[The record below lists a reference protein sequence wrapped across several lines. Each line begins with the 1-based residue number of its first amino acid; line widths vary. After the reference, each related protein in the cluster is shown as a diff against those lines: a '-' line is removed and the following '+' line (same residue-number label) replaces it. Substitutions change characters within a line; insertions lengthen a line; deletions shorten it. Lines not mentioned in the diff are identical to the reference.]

1 MLLDLTFF
9 LIRFI
14 AKTKACLFME
24 SKRLFWIDW
33 LRFLAAFSVVF
44 CHIRGG
50 HFVEYGMLDPSS
62 KNIVTFLFFAASR
75 LGHEAVVLFFALSG
89 MLVGGKLIERAVSG
103 NLNLTSYFI
112 DRFFRIYVP
121 YFPILLISGL
131 VASKSFDPQ
140 NFFVNLAGFQ
150 GVFGEVFVWNNS
162 LWSLSYEIWFYILAG
177 ASASFLLPNIRNFKM
192 ILFLSIFILSI
203 FIYLKL
209 NPVYFFCFFVSSFLN
224 FLRLNSIYKYT
235 FLGLSIVLCFLLC
248 AISQI
253 SSDSK
258 SFELGFL
265 KNIFPDRNTLT
276 IILCAAF
283 CVLIKAVSIFTPNSY
298 LSKGVEKIGVIA
310 ASFSYT
316 LYLTH
321 LPAIYFL
328 TSIGVFSSEKIK
340 VVDFNSVVVMF
351 CKILSVFAVSY
362 ILYYLFER
370 NTGYL
375 KAQFKS
381 AFSIRYN

>member
-1 MLLDLTFF
+1 
-9 LIRFI
+9 
-14 AKTKACLFME
+14 ME

-50 HFVEYGMLDPSS
+50 HFVEYGMLDPGS

-103 NLNLTSYFI
+103 NLNLSSYFI

-131 VASKSFDPQ
+131 VASKSFDTQ
-140 NFFVNLAGFQ
+140 NFFVNLAGLQ
-150 GVFGEVFVWNNS
+150 GVYGGVFVWNNS

-177 ASASFLLPNIRNFKM
+177 AAASFLLPKTPNFKS
-192 ILFLSIFILSI
+192 IGFLIIFILSI
-203 FIYLKL
+203 SIYLKL
-209 NPVYFFCFFVSSFLN
+209 DSVYFFCFLVSSFLN
-224 FLRLNSIYKYT
+224 LLRFSYLHRYFLLICS
-235 FLGLSIVLCFLLC
+235 LVVCFLLC
-248 AISQI
+248 VISQA
-253 SSDSK
+253 SSESK
-258 SFELGFL
+258 SIELGFL

-276 IILCAAF
+276 IIMCASF
-283 CVLIKAVSIFTPNSY
+283 CVFIKAVSMFAPKLYFSQV
-298 LSKGVEKIGVIA
+298 VEKIGVIA

-316 LYLTH
+316 LYLGH

-328 TSIGVFSSEKIK
+328 TSIGVFSSEKLN
-340 VVDFNSVVVMF
+340 VVDFYSVIVMC
-351 CKILSVFAVSY
+351 CKILSVFTISY

-375 KAQFKS
+375 KKQFKS
-381 AFSIRYN
+381 TFDII

>member
-14 AKTKACLFME
+14 AKIKACLFME

-62 KNIVTFLFFAASR
+62 KNIVIFLFFAASR

-131 VASKSFDPQ
+131 VASKSFDTQ
-140 NFFVNLAGFQ
+140 NFFVNLAGLQ
-150 GVFGEVFVWNNS
+150 GVYGGVFVWNNS

-177 ASASFLLPNIRNFKM
+177 AAASFLLPKLPNFK
-192 ILFLSIFILSI
+192 IIGFLIIFILSI
-203 FIYLKL
+203 SIYLKL
-209 NPVYFFCFFVSSFLN
+209 DPVYFFCFFVSSFLN
-224 FLRLNSIYKYT
+224 LLRLNSLYRYPLLIC
-235 FLGLSIVLCFLLC
+235 SVVVCFLLC
-248 AISQI
+248 AISQV

-258 SFELGFL
+258 SIELGFF
-265 KNIFPDRNTLT
+265 KNILPDRNTLT
-276 IILCAAF
+276 IILCVGF
-283 CVLIKAVSIFTPNSY
+283 CVLIKAVSMFAPQLY
-298 LSKGVEKIGVIA
+298 FSKVVEKIGVIA
-310 ASFSYT
+310 ASFSYS
-316 LYLTH
+316 LYLSH

-328 TSIGVFSSEKIK
+328 TSIGAFSSEKLN
-340 VVDFNSVVVMF
+340 VVDFYSVIVMF
-351 CKILSVFAVSY
+351 CKILSVFVVSY

-375 KAQFKS
+375 KNQFKY
-381 AFSIRYN
+381 AFSIR